1 MRRLLIFSD
10 LDGTLLDHETYDFSP
25 ALPALAEVSA
35 RGGLLVL
42 ASSKTA
48 AEILPLHQQLGLGDT
63 PMIVENGAAC
73 LRPAAIGNK
82 DADYRAIRQV
92 LRTLDAPFRGFGD
105 MSVAEV
111 ATVTGLS
118 ELAARRAKTRQF
130 SEPGLW
136 QGDAHQRAGFLA
148 ALARHGISA
157 RAGGRFLTLS
167 FGATKADQMT
177 RLMAQY
183 APCFTVALG
192 DAPNDVEMIA
202 QADRGV
208 VIRNDH
214 GPDLPEFRNE
224 DRILRT
230 TRPGPAGWREAVM
243 QLLPEWDALQKGPV
257 AHG

>member
-10 LDGTLLDHETYDFSP
+10 LDGTLLDHATYDFTP
-25 ALPALAEVSA
+25 ALPALAEIKA
-35 RGGLLVL
+35 RDGLLIL

-48 AEILPLHQQLGLGDT
+48 SEMLALHQRLGLGDT

-73 LRPAAIGNK
+73 VRPASVGSK

-105 MSVAEV
+105 MSVAEIC
-111 ATVTGLS
+111 AETGLP
-118 ELAARRAKTRQF
+118 EIEAKRAKTRQF

-136 QGDAHQRAGFLA
+136 HGDAHQRAGFLA

-167 FGATKADQMT
+167 FGATKADQMA
-177 RLMAQY
+177 RLSAQY
-183 APCFTVALG
+183 APCFTIALG

-214 GPDLPEFRNE
+214 GPDLPEFDHE

-230 TRPGPAGWREAVM
+230 TRPAPQGWHDAVM
-243 QLLPEWDALQKGPV
+243 TLLPEWDALQKGTVP
-257 AHG
+257 HG